1 MVEFNASF
9 RSVETSVTQINASIE
24 RNALAVRANGARDN
38 SDNLSLLNNQQ
49 QQIIDEVG
57 ISEAAIQQFEDAQI
71 LAEQLQGYLDYL
83 NGGSRN
89 VEVQLTANDNEPN
102 VEIAGRSTRL
112 AADITVATYN
122 EETLEISGTI
132 DDAGN
137 LTELSIERTSI
148 SAEFVQA
155 NLILED
161 RQFFASA

>member
-1 MVEFNASF
+1 MVEINASF
-9 RSVETSVTQINASIE
+9 RSVETSVTQINASVE
-24 RNALAVRANGARDN
+24 RNALAVQTNGARDN
-38 SDNLSLLNNQQ
+38 GNNLSLLNNQQ

-83 NGGSRN
+83 NGGSRDIQ
-89 VEVQLTANDNEPN
+89 VQLTANDNEPN

-122 EETLEISGTI
+122 EETLDVSATF

-137 LTELSIERTSI
+137 LTELSIEKTSI
-148 SAEFVQA
+148 RAEFVQA

-161 RQFFASA
+161 RQFFAVA

>member
-24 RNALAVRANGARDN
+24 RNALAVR
-38 SDNLSLLNNQQ
+38 
-49 QQIIDEVG
+49 
-57 ISEAAIQQFEDAQI
+57 DAQI

-148 SAEFVQA
+148 NAEFTQA
-155 NLILED
+155 SLILED
-161 RQFFASA
+161 RQFFAAA

>member
-24 RNALAVRANGARDN
+24 RNALAVRANDARDN

-89 VEVQLTANDNEPN
+89 VQVQLTANDNEPN

-132 DDAGN
+132 DNAGN

-148 SAEFVQA
+148 NAEFTQA
-155 NLILED
+155 SLILED
-161 RQFFASA
+161 RQFFAAA